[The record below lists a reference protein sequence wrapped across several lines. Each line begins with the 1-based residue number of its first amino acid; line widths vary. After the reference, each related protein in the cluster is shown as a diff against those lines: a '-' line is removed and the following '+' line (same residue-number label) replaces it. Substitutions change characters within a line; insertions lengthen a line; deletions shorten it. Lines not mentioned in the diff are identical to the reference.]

1 MSGWERNPISMSINC
16 GEFSSRTKYD
26 WHDVRFIGAVIGR
39 YALSDRKRREDAK
52 APVYACRLCSVSTR
66 VAVVVGPVVGEEG
79 ESVTAHFDAF
89 GILRGR
95 VNRQLPSG
103 FVLDLMLNSAAREK
117 LGRKIVWHKKRVYDQ
132 VEDRREH
139 KRIQLRDPR
148 TIITLGDGTRLP
160 CFVSD
165 VSKSGIALSAQT
177 TPPIGT
183 PLAVGKLVGRVVRY
197 LDVGFAVKFLELQD
211 LDEIESLVVP
221 PSLTPLA
228 DGDHEGR

>member
-1 MSGWERNPISMSINC
+1 MSVSVDY
-16 GEFSSRTKYD
+16 GELSPRTNYD
-26 WHDVRFIGAVIGR
+26 WHDVRFIGAVGGR
-39 YALSDRKRREDAK
+39 YALSDRKRPGDSK

-66 VAVVVGPVVGEEG
+66 TAVVVGPVVGEEG
-79 ESVTAHFDAF
+79 EVVTAHFDAF

-95 VNRQLPSG
+95 INRQLPSG
-103 FVLDLMLNSAAREK
+103 FVMDLMVNTAAREK

-148 TIITLGDGTRLP
+148 TIITLGDGTRIP
-160 CFVSD
+160 CFVID

-177 TPPIGT
+177 SPGIGT

-197 LDVGFAVKFLELQD
+197 LDVGFAVKFLELQE
-211 LDEIESLVVP
+211 LEEIESLIVP
-221 PSLTPLA
+221 PSLSPLA
-228 DGDHEGR
+228 DGDTEGR